1 MQPHKFSL
9 AASMAT
15 VPFNRAF
22 KLKDHGIEV

>member
-1 MQPHKFSL
+1 MQPPKYSL

-15 VPFNRAF
+15 VLFNRAF